1 MTPDSRRIAVVTGIG
16 RTGQTGEVIARVL
29 AQTGMRILAVARSED
44 EAKARADDLRA
55 TGHDAVPFACDLSDE
70 SQVAN
75 LARDVAKLAGSPPS
89 ISALVNIAGGFG
101 MSGPVADSTLA
112 VWHTQLSINVATAY
126 LATRAFLPMLR
137 AARGSIVYFS
147 SAAALPG
154 ANVSRMWAYAAAK
167 SSVIDLMRA
176 VAEEERASGVRANAL
191 APTAI
196 RTEAN
201 LSSMSDKTKYV
212 EREDVA
218 AAVSWLCSDASR
230 AVTGQVIRLG

>member
-1 MTPDSRRIAVVTGIG
+1 MTQDSPIAVVTGIG

-29 AQTGMRILAVARSED
+29 AETGMRIVAIARSGD

-55 TGHDAVPFACDLSDE
+55 AGHDAQSFACDLSDE

-75 LARDVAKLAGSPPS
+75 LARDIAKIAGAPPR
-89 ISALVNIAGGFG
+89 IAALVNIAGGFG
-101 MSGPVADSTLA
+101 MSGPVADSTFD
-112 VWHTQLSINVATAY
+112 VWHTQVSINLITAY

-137 AARGSIVYFS
+137 AARGAIVYFS

-154 ANVSRMWAYAAAK
+154 ANVSRMWAYAASK
-167 SSVIDLMRA
+167 SGVIALMRA
-176 VAEEERASGVRANAL
+176 VAEEERTSGVRANAL

-201 LSSMSDKTKYV
+201 QSSMGDKTKYV

>member
-1 MTPDSRRIAVVTGIG
+1 MTEESRRIAVVTGIG
-16 RTGQTGEVIARVL
+16 RAGQSGEVIARAL
-29 AQTGMRILAVARSED
+29 AQNGMRIVAVARSEE
-44 EAKARADDLRA
+44 EAKARADDLLA
-55 TGHDAVPFACDLSDE
+55 AGYDALSFACDLSDE

-75 LARDVAKLAGSPPS
+75 LARDVAKIAGSPPR
-89 ISALVNIAGGFG
+89 IDALVNIAGGFG
-101 MSGPVADSTLA
+101 MSGPVADSTLE

-137 AARGSIVYFS
+137 AADGCIVYFA
-147 SAAALPG
+147 SAGALPG
-154 ANVSRMWAYAAAK
+154 ANVARMWTYVAAK
-167 SSVIDLMRA
+167 TSVIALMRA
-176 VAEEERASGVRANAL
+176 VAEEERATGVRANAL

-218 AAVSWLCSDASR
+218 AAVAWLCSDASR

>member
-1 MTPDSRRIAVVTGIG
+1 MTHESPIAVVTGIG

-29 AQTGMRILAVARSED
+29 AQAGMRIVAIARSRD
-44 EAKARADDLRA
+44 EAKARADDLRTA
-55 TGHDAVPFACDLSDE
+55 GHDAVSFACDLSDE
-70 SQVAN
+70 SQVAS
-75 LARDVAKLAGSPPS
+75 LARDVAQIAGSPPR
-89 ISALVNIAGGFG
+89 IDALVNIAGGFA
-101 MSGPVADSTLA
+101 MSGPVADSTLD
-112 VWHTQLSINVATAY
+112 VWRTQLSINVATAY

-137 AARGSIVYFS
+137 EARGSIVYFA

-154 ANVSRMWAYAAAK
+154 ANVSRMWAYAASK
-167 SSVIDLMRA
+167 SSVIALMRA
-176 VAEEERASGVRANAL
+176 VAEEERASGVRANAV

-201 LSSMSDKTKYV
+201 LSSMGDKTKYV

>member
-1 MTPDSRRIAVVTGIG
+1 MTQESRRIAVVTGIG
-16 RTGQTGEVIARVL
+16 RTGQSGEVIARAL
-29 AQTGMRILAVARSED
+29 AQNSMRIVAVGRSGD

-55 TGHDAVPFACDLSDE
+55 AGHDAQSFACDLSDE
-70 SQVAN
+70 SQVAA
-75 LARDVAKLAGSPPS
+75 LARDVARIAGSPPR
-89 ISALVNIAGGFG
+89 IDALVNIAGGFG
-101 MSGPVADSTLA
+101 MSGPVADSTLE

-137 AARGSIVYFS
+137 TARGAIVYFS

-154 ANVSRMWAYAAAK
+154 ANVARMWAYAASK
-167 SSVIDLMRA
+167 SSVIALMHA

-201 LSSMSDKTKYV
+201 LSSMGDKTKYV

>member
-1 MTPDSRRIAVVTGIG
+1 MTQESRRIAVVTGIG
-16 RTGQTGEVIARVL
+16 RTGQSGEVIARTL
-29 AQTGMRILAVARSED
+29 ACTGMRIVAVARSGD

-55 TGHDAVPFACDLSDE
+55 SGYDAVSFACDLSDE
-70 SQVAN
+70 TQVAT
-75 LARDVAKLAGSPPS
+75 LAADVAKISGSPPR
-89 ISALVNIAGGFG
+89 IDALVNIAGGFG
-101 MSGPVADSTLA
+101 MSGPVADSTLE

-137 AARGSIVYFS
+137 AAHGSIVYFA

-154 ANVSRMWAYAAAK
+154 SNVARMWAYAAAK
-167 SSVIDLMRA
+167 SSVVSLMRA
-176 VAEEERASGVRANAL
+176 VAEEERGTVRANAL

-201 LSSMSDKTKYV
+201 LSSMGDKTKYV

-218 AAVSWLCSDASR
+218 AAVEWLCSDASR